1 MDSFVYIVLNILLLF
16 IFYQVGKRVKD
27 CTSNYYHLSLP
38 IIIMFVLVQ
47 GSRYNRGNDY
57 MHYVEIYKYDLEEN
71 QILFTFINNVFKTIG
86 IDGFSFY
93 YIYALIFIVC
103 AIIFL
108 KQYRKYGRY
117 VFPFFLISILMFH
130 EYMIRQALGTSFI
143 FLFLVALSKINF
155 EDTKINVNLVRTN
168 IMSIVICIVS
178 GLMAYS
184 IHYANLIFVVM
195 AVIGFLF
202 YRRAISPIISIP
214 GVILGNYV
222 LQYSFE
228 YSLLS
233 VPLQMLASA
242 NDKMAAY
249 AGNADNWF
257 SSSGFNSIYVRN
269 PLVLVLEVWGCSSL
283 FYFGKKALDNLD
295 PSPLSYTLYNLF
307 VVGYVF
313 QGIFRQL
320 ELLNRMC
327 FAISRFWFVPLAIVL
342 YYRSYVVNKWYE
354 KLLFVGMIFWFY
366 EYAKF
371 IIYRREPTLFLWD
384 I

>member
-1 MDSFVYIVLNILLLF
+1 M
-16 IFYQVGKRVKD
+16 
-27 CTSNYYHLSLP
+27 
-38 IIIMFVLVQ
+38 
-47 GSRYNRGNDY
+47 
-57 MHYVEIYKYDLEEN
+57 
-71 QILFTFINNVFKTIG
+71 
-86 IDGFSFY
+86 
-93 YIYALIFIVC
+93 
-103 AIIFL
+103 
-108 KQYRKYGRY
+108 
-117 VFPFFLISILMFH
+117 
-130 EYMIRQALGTSFI
+130 
-143 FLFLVALSKINF
+143 
-155 EDTKINVNLVRTN
+155 
-168 IMSIVICIVS
+168 
-178 GLMAYS
+178 
-184 IHYANLIFVVM
+184 
-195 AVIGFLF
+195 
-202 YRRAISPIISIP
+202 
-214 GVILGNYV
+214 ILGNYV

-283 FYFGKKALDNLD
+283 FYFGKKALDNFD

>member
-1 MDSFVYIVLNILLLF
+1 MNTFIYILLNILLLF
-16 IFYQVGKRVKD
+16 IFFQVGRRVKD
-27 CTSNYYHLSLP
+27 CTSNYYHLTLP
-38 IIIMFVLVQ
+38 VILFFVFIQ
-47 GSRYNRGNDY
+47 GSRFNRGNDY
-57 MHYVEIYKYDLEEN
+57 MHYVDIYKYDLEEN
-71 QILFTFINNVFKTIG
+71 QVLFTFMNNTLKTIG
-86 IDGFSFY
+86 FEGFTFY
-93 YIYALIFIVC
+93 YIYALIFIIC
-103 AIIFL
+103 AVVFL
-108 KQYRKYGRY
+108 KCYKKYALY
-117 VFPFFLISILMFH
+117 IFPFFLISILMFH

-143 FLFLVALSKINF
+143 FLFLAALSKIKF
-155 EDTKINVNLVRTN
+155 ENAKINGNLLRTN
-168 IMSIVICIVS
+168 IKNILFCLVS
-178 GLMAYS
+178 GFMAYS
-184 IHYANLIFVVM
+184 IHSANLIFVVM
-195 AVIGFLF
+195 ASIGFLF
-202 YRRAISPIISIP
+202 YRRAISPLISIP

-222 LQYSFE
+222 FQHSFD

-242 NDKMAAY
+242 DDKMASY

-269 PLVLVLEVWGCSSL
+269 PFVLVLEVWGCSSL
-283 FYFGKKALDNLD
+283 FYFGKKALDNYD

-342 YYRSYVVNKWYE
+342 YYRSFLVNKWNE
-354 KLLFVGMIFWFY
+354 KILFVGMIFWIY

-371 IIYRREPTLFLWD
+371 IFYRQEPTLFLWD